1 MNNRWISGILFI
13 ILGLL
18 IAFGPITIFPV
29 CEVHNEKQETMD
41 VMKEEMTMTKEVSA
55 TGEGQENESMSLSMS
70 SPMKC
75 YWTARAELGI
85 GLVIA
90 VIGILLLLHS
100 SVAIRLGL
108 TIGAGLNA
116 ILALLIPT
124 VLIGVCQSTRMAC
137 HSLTLGALII
147 LSSFAIIISTLNIIL
162 LYQVHKKGKRNH
174 ESKTINDYSAG
185 NT

>member
-29 CEVHNEKQETMD
+29 CDIHNEKQETMD
-41 VMKEEMTMTKEVSA
+41 ATKEKMA
-55 TGEGQENESMSLSMS
+55 MEEITTNEGQENNSMSLSMS

-75 YWTARAELGI
+75 YWTARVELGI

-90 VIGILLLLHS
+90 LIGFLILLHS

-137 HSLTLGALII
+137 HSLTLPALII
-147 LSSFAIIISTLNIIL
+147 LSSFAIIISKINIIL
-162 LYQVHKKGKRNH
+162 LYQVHKKGKRNN
-174 ESKTINDYSAG
+174 ESKTFNDYSAG